1 MARKVFGDSLKNA
14 MGQTTPGKPPLPPDD
29 LDTRRTSPTIARAQ
43 ASVLEE
49 DKHATRL
56 IDPDTIRMSAVLDR
70 IDPSDGL
77 DDLVASIREHGQKV
91 PVLVRRTQDGGLE
104 IVYGRRRLLACRA
117 LGQKVRATVMEMTE
131 EEALIAQGVENNAR
145 QDPSFIERA
154 LFVAGIIRE
163 LGKTEETRKNA
174 QTVAYRALQIDESL
188 VSRMNRIA
196 TGIPIELIRAIGP
209 AHGVGRRV
217 WEKLSKLCEKHRD
230 AAEALASRI
239 PQGLPGPDRLE
250 AAIALLGSAKAAPPK
265 DHGTDRI
272 RIARKGNRITLD
284 IDAALVP
291 TVEEALRK
299 LIPDLLGEANG
310 APTTDRSD
318 SRNS

>member
-14 MGQTTPGKPPLPPDD
+14 MGTTPPSGQD
-29 LDTRRTSPTIARAQ
+29 LDMKRTSPTVARAQ

-56 IDPDTIRMSAVLDR
+56 IDPSAIQMSAVMDR

-77 DDLVASIREHGQKV
+77 DELVASIREHGQKV
-91 PVLVRRTQDGGLE
+91 PVLVRRTQDGALE
-104 IVYGRRRLLACRA
+104 IVYGRRRLLACRQ
-117 LGQKVRATVMEMTE
+117 LGKKVRATVMEMTD

-163 LGKTEETRKNA
+163 LGKTDETRKNA

-196 TGIPIELIRAIGP
+196 TGIPIELIEAIGP
-209 AHGVGRRV
+209 AHGVGRRI
-217 WEKLSKLCEKHRD
+217 WEKLFRLCEKNVARAREVAREIPRNLSDPARLD
-230 AAEALASRI
+230 AAITLLTANKRSAPLVN
-239 PQGLPGPDRLE
+239 PDERVK
-250 AAIALLGSAKAAPPK
+250 IG
-265 DHGTDRI
+265 R
-272 RIARKGNRITLD
+272 RGNRIT
-284 IDAALVP
+284 IDVDADLAP
-291 TVEEALRK
+291 RVEEAVRK
-299 LIPDLLGEANG
+299 LLIELL
-310 APTTDRSD
+310 DRGQD
-318 SRNS
+318 GPE